1 MASKKPIFTT
11 YEQKTKDHTFIRF
24 IKPHKTKGKMSL
36 KTIFKTVNDFFTTT
50 IPKSYKKTILVLLW
64 KDLNHPYAGGGI
76 IYAFKQA
83 ETWKKKGYR
92 VIFLTP
98 NFKGSKPFEMIN
110 NIEVYRVGSK
120 YSSYILFPLWYF
132 FHFRNKIDYIVDI
145 ENGIPYFS
153 PLFSRK
159 PKILLVLHIQRE
171 ILFRELPF
179 YIAWFPY
186 ILEIYLMPLVYRKTK
201 IITISNATKNDL
213 MSLGFKEENITIS
226 YCGFDSTLSKSRKK
240 TDKPTIFYIGRIEK
254 YKRVDH
260 LIKLF
265 EKLNNPEAELIIGGS
280 GRQIETIKTLTEN
293 SKCKNQIK
301 ILGRISE
308 EKKFELYGTSW
319 LCVSASAKEG
329 WGMTVIEGNAC
340 NTPTLAYNIP
350 GFNESIANGINGI
363 LVENDEEFIATM
375 NKILKKEITFGDLPA
390 YAEKYTWENSSLVT
404 LNVMTNGESKK

>member
-1 MASKKPIFTT
+1 M
-11 YEQKTKDHTFIRF
+11 
-24 IKPHKTKGKMSL
+24 GL
-36 KTIFKTVNDFFTTT
+36 KTLFKAVNDFFTTT
-50 IPKSYKKTILVLLW
+50 IPKSYKNTILVLLW

-159 PKILLVLHIQRE
+159 PKILLVLHIQKE

-213 MSLGFKEENITIS
+213 ISLGFKEENITIS
-226 YCGFDSTLSKSRKK
+226 FD
-240 TDKPTIFYIGRIEK
+240 
-254 YKRVDH
+254 
-260 LIKLF
+260 
-265 EKLNNPEAELIIGGS
+265 
-280 GRQIETIKTLTEN
+280 
-293 SKCKNQIK
+293 
-301 ILGRISE
+301 
-308 EKKFELYGTSW
+308 
-319 LCVSASAKEG
+319 
-329 WGMTVIEGNAC
+329 
-340 NTPTLAYNIP
+340 
-350 GFNESIANGINGI
+350 
-363 LVENDEEFIATM
+363 
-375 NKILKKEITFGDLPA
+375 
-390 YAEKYTWENSSLVT
+390 
-404 LNVMTNGESKK
+404 